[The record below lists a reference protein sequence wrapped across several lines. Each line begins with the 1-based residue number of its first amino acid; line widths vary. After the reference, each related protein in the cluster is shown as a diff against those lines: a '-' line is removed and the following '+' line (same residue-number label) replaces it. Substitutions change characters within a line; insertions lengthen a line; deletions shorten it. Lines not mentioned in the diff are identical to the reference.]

1 MINTIYVRLKSDTH
15 CGITW
20 LGLKYNSSINNYSW
34 IDGSDMKFSMIKDWK
49 EPEQNTAFMQYISG
63 STWLYAHEDEQSRFA
78 VCQLRL
84 SENKQGQLY
93 RSFAHNLNIFLTPV
107 GGK

>member
-1 MINTIYVRLKSDTH
+1 MFFIINIIYVSLNSNLCLNGYH
-15 CGITW
+15 TW
-20 LGLKYNSSINNYSW
+20 LGLTHNSSINNYSW

-63 STWLYAHEDEQSRFA
+63 STWWFKHEDDKPHFT

-84 SENKQGQLY
+84 SENKPTQLIDF
-93 RSFAHNLNIFLTPV
+93 SLQFLF
-107 GGK
+107 